1 MVLQEVTGRM
11 NAEGYVRMLE
21 NANLKEEGRRLAG
34 SNWTFQQ
41 DNAPCHRANLTKVF
55 FEQEQIALL
64 EWPANSP
71 DLNIIEDVWGYLA
84 QAVYRGGRQFS
95 SVTLLKN
102 AIFREWENIPQE
114 YIKNLYQT

>member
-1 MVLQEVTGRM
+1 M
-11 NAEGYVRMLE
+11 
-21 NANLKEEGRRLAG
+21 
-34 SNWTFQQ
+34 
-41 DNAPCHRANLTKVF
+41 F

-71 DLNIIEDVWGYLA
+71 DLNIIENVWGYLA

-102 AIFREWENIPQE
+102 AVLREWENIPQE
-114 YIKNLYQT
+114 YIKNLYETLKKRIADVLVYKGGPTTY